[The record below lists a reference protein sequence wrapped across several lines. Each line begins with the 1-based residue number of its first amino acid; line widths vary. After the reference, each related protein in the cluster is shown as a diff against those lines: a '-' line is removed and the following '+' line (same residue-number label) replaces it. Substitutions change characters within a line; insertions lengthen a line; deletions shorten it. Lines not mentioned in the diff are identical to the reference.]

1 MAMPLLDSDI
11 VAVQSWWMGI
21 VQQITRQV
29 MDEEERR
36 QTRARKKAEKSLGEF
51 RTFVDVQD
59 AYGCGVISEKK
70 RDKLYDLLE
79 QVKPEEDRTYQMKLD
94 MLSEMYQI
102 AKQAVEDHKNE

>member
-1 MAMPLLDSDI
+1 MGATVLDSDI
-11 VAVQSWWMGI
+11 VKVQTWWMG
-21 VQQITRQV
+21 VVKQITRQV
-29 MDEEERR
+29 MDDEEKR
-36 QTRARKKAEKSLGEF
+36 QARARKKAEKSLGEF
-51 RTFVDVQD
+51 RTFADVQD

-102 AKQAVEDHKNE
+102 AKQAVEDHKG